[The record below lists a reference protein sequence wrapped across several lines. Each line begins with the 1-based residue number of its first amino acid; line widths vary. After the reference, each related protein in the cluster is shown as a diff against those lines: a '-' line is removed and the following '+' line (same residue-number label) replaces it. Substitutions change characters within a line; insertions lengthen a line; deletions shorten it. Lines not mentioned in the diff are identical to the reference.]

1 MLSSGS
7 VPASEFA
14 TGKSFTAVIV
24 ISVAPATGSAI
35 PSETVYV
42 KSPGSSVPLYA
53 VGAS

>member
-1 MLSSGS
+1 MSSGS
-7 VPASEFA
+7 VPASKMA
-14 TGKSFTAVIV
+14 TGLSFTAVMV
-24 ISVAPATGSAI
+24 ISVVPVTGAAV